1 MINTKRAIEVVAIL
15 MITALPDV
23 GAQELDGRR
32 LSQDIKQ
39 EFLSHSARTV
49 HDTHVTPE
57 VAPTS
62 AQTGTNACEVLHW
75 DRESYNKPYMS
86 IERPGKYCLDQDYEF
101 ACSIFG
107 HSCGGRMIEISASN
121 VDLDFRGHTLRM
133 SGTRGYT
140 GVRGYGKNIRVHN
153 GRIQGAGLA
162 ITLMNRGASPG
173 NAYPVLQVD
182 TDDVFT
188 ETGFVVERMQ
198 FDDVVSAVAVAG
210 SGNQIR
216 DNVIDASLEA
226 KATSGPPF
234 AVLSYGP
241 SARIERN
248 TFRLHDLTP
257 GSNGYAI
264 YLRSADGTVVEG
276 NTVRVDDTPTGTIGV
291 GLGNSRDVS
300 LRRNRIDTEKS
311 TELDER
317 SSLQPANSNGTGRK
331 DEQ

>member
-23 GAQELDGRR
+23 GAQELDGGR

-57 VAPTS
+57 VAPAS

-107 HSCGGRMIEISASN
+107 HGCGGRMIEISASN

-140 GVRGYGKNIRVHN
+140 GVRGFGQNIRVHN
-153 GRIQGAGLA
+153 GRIEGAGLG
-162 ITLMNRGASPG
+162 ITLMNRGSSPG
-173 NAYPVLQVD
+173 RAYPILKVR

-188 ETGFVVERMQ
+188 ETDFMVEHMQ
-198 FDDVVSAVAVAG
+198 FSDVVSAVTVAG
-210 SGNQIR
+210 SGNKIR
-216 DNVIDASLEA
+216 DNTIDAALDA
-226 KATSGPPF
+226 NATSGPPF
-234 AVLSYGP
+234 SLLSYGP

-264 YLRSADGTVVEG
+264 YLRSADRTAVEG
-276 NTVRVDDTPTGTIGV
+276 NTVRVDDSPTGTIGV
-291 GLGNSRDVS
+291 GLSNSKEVS
-300 LRRNRIDTEKS
+300 LRQNRIDTEKS

-317 SSLQPANSNGTGRK
+317 SSMRQ
-331 DEQ
+331 

>member
-1 MINTKRAIEVVAIL
+1 MHLKYVIGTAAIIAINVLPRVSAEEIGDGQLVSLLLSEGIMPQFGMSSATGLQNTKS
-15 MITALPDV
+15 ALPAAQ
-23 GAQELDGRR
+23 AQESVEG
-32 LSQDIKQ
+32 
-39 EFLSHSARTV
+39 
-49 HDTHVTPE
+49 
-57 VAPTS
+57 
-62 AQTGTNACEVLHW
+62 CEVLRW
-75 DRESYNKPYMS
+75 DRKTSSRPSMG
-86 IERPGKYCLDQDYEF
+86 IRRPGKYCLDQDYEF
-101 ACSIFG
+101 ECSIFAHG
-107 HSCGGRMIEISASN
+107 CGGKMISIRASN

-140 GVRGYGKNIRVHN
+140 GVWGLGQNIRVHN
-153 GRIQGAGLA
+153 GRIQGAGLG

-182 TDDVFT
+182 TKDVFT
-188 ETGFVVERMQ
+188 ETGFVVEHMQ
-198 FDDVVSAVAVAG
+198 FDDVVSAVTVAG
-210 SGNQIR
+210 SGNRIR
-216 DNVIDASLEA
+216 DNVIDASLDA

-248 TFRLHDLTP
+248 TLRLHNLTP

-264 YLRSADGTVVEG
+264 YLRAADGTVVEG

-291 GLGNSRDVS
+291 GLSNSKGVS

-317 SSLQPANSNGTGRK
+317 SSIRQ
-331 DEQ
+331 

>member
-1 MINTKRAIEVVAIL
+1 MYSTYVISAATAIL
-15 MITALPDV
+15 IIALPCT
-23 GAQELDGRR
+23 GAEEIDGGQI
-32 LSQDIKQ
+32 SQAIKQ
-39 EFLSHSARTV
+39 QFSSHSKL
-49 HDTHVTPE
+49 E
-57 VAPTS
+57 IKPTS

-216 DNVIDASLEA
+216 DNVIDASLDA

-248 TFRLHDLTP
+248 TLRLHDLTP
-257 GSNGYAI
+257 ASKGYAI

-276 NTVRVDDTPTGTIGV
+276 NTVRVGDTLTGTIGI
-291 GLGNSRDVS
+291 GLSNSKDVS
-300 LRRNRIDTEKS
+300 LQRNRIDTEKS
-311 TELDER
+311 TELDGR
-317 SSLQPANSNGTGRK
+317 SSMKQ
-331 DEQ
+331 

>member
-1 MINTKRAIEVVAIL
+1 MNSRHLLGTAAIL
-15 MITALPDV
+15 LITILPRV
-23 GAQELDGRR
+23 SAEEIGGGQLAWLL
-32 LSQDIKQ
+32 LSEGIKQ
-39 EFLSHSARTV
+39 QFVPRLAASRQNAQQA
-49 HDTHVTPE
+49 PA
-57 VAPTS
+57 VAT
-62 AQTGTNACEVLHW
+62 AQKGPNGCEILQW
-75 DRESYNKPYMS
+75 DRKAFSEPTMGIFRS
-86 IERPGKYCLDQDYEF
+86 GKYCLDQDYEF
-101 ACSIFG
+101 ACSIFRHG
-107 HSCGGRMIEISASN
+107 CGGKMIEIRASN

-140 GVRGYGKNIRVHN
+140 GVWGLGQNIRVHN

-173 NAYPVLQVD
+173 NGYPRDKVRPN
-182 TDDVFT
+182 DVFT
-188 ETGFVVERMQ
+188 DTGFVVEHMQ
-198 FDDVVSAVAVAG
+198 FDDVVSAVTVAG

-216 DNVIDASLEA
+216 DNVIDASLDA

-257 GSNGYAI
+257 TSTGYAI

-276 NTVRVDDTPTGTIGV
+276 NTVRVDDMLTGTIGV
-291 GLGNSRDVS
+291 GLGNSNDVS

-317 SSLQPANSNGTGRK
+317 SSIRQ
-331 DEQ
+331 